1 MKKIIAIWEK
11 DYIRCLRDFNLLLWL
26 PMVSCV
32 VMIALKLNSLY
43 IDEDGKCSKG
53 KNENS
58 KKDTR
63 WKCIGVLKK
72 KPQYCL
78 LWNNQYNMMK
88 LYKCSFVL
96 FSLFSQT
103 LSQTH
108 TFVRYMY
115 YDFDFKIYKSKKN
128 CFSPLE
134 MWHLKSMYVSDPSQI
149 IHVH

>member
-1 MKKIIAIWEK
+1 MKKIISIWEK

-43 IDEDGKCSKG
+43 IDEEGKCSKG

-72 KPQYCL
+72 NPNIVCYEIINIIW
-78 LWNNQYNMMK
+78 WNYINAVSSFFHYSVKNYHRHTHLFGTCIMISISKYINRKKK
-88 LYKCSFVL
+88 LFFPPRNVTS
-96 FSLFSQT
+96 
-103 LSQTH
+103 
-108 TFVRYMY
+108 
-115 YDFDFKIYKSKKN
+115 
-128 CFSPLE
+128 
-134 MWHLKSMYVSDPSQI
+134 
-149 IHVH
+149 